1 MPDASPVLAAL
12 SSCIQCKT
20 HRDELAKVA
29 VAEVAK
35 ALPQA
40 GWVGVYW
47 LHGDV
52 LQLGP
57 YVGPPTE
64 HTRIPVGTGVCG
76 TAVAED
82 RDQLVPDVR
91 AVQNYLACT
100 ANTRSEVVVLIR
112 SDGRVVGQLDLDSDQ
127 VDAFSRDDHG
137 FLRMVAGAVGNL
149 LPLMPGGISADVVA
163 GDAPKLE

>member
-1 MPDASPVLAAL
+1 MPDAVPVLAAL

-20 HRDELAKVA
+20 HRDELALVA
-29 VAEVAK
+29 VTEVAK

-47 LHGDV
+47 LHGDT
-52 LQLGP
+52 LELGP

-76 TAVAED
+76 TAVLED

-91 AVQNYLACT
+91 AVKNYLACS
-100 ANTRSEVVVLIR
+100 AHTRSEVVVLIR
-112 SDGRVVGQLDLDSDQ
+112 SDGKVVGQIDLDSDQ
-127 VDAFSRDDHG
+127 VDAFSKDDHG
-137 FLRMVAGAVGNL
+137 FLRMVAGAMGNL
-149 LPLMPGGISADVVA
+149 LPLMPGGVSADVEKA
-163 GDAPKLE
+163 